1 MLQVTAAAAA
11 VAAPAT
17 RVYNVSV
24 CVYAFRVYCVVSSE
38 MLVFLRNRHRCCC
51 RRRWSWSSL
60 PSPLPLSAKR
70 VYCVYMDSLVR
81 VYLFI
86 ILSAIVCDV
95 LIRSCSAYRE
105 THSYS
110 HSFSLCLTR
119 VRAMNAHGTY
129 VHIIQAKQPT
139 NEPSQSASQPASQ
152 KHIR

>member
-11 VAAPAT
+11 AAPAT

-38 MLVFLRNRHRCCC
+38 MLVFLRNRHRHRCCC
-51 RRRWSWSSL
+51 RRRRWSWSSL

-95 LIRSCSAYRE
+95 LTRSCSAYRE

-129 VHIIQAKQPT
+129 VHIIQAKQSKAT
-139 NEPSQSASQPASQ
+139 NQRTKPVSQPAS
-152 KHIR
+152 